1 MQELVLY
8 IAKSLVNNPD
18 KVSVNT
24 IENAN
29 ENVIELRVDPSD
41 LGRVIGK
48 GGRIAKSIRTI
59 VTSATPIEEK
69 KVFVKIVE

>member
-24 IENAN
+24 VSDTYED
-29 ENVIELRVDPSD
+29 VIELRVDPSD

-48 GGRIAKSIRTI
+48 SGRIAKSIRTI
-59 VTSATPIEEK
+59 VTSATNPEDK
-69 KVFVKIVE
+69 KVFVKIIE